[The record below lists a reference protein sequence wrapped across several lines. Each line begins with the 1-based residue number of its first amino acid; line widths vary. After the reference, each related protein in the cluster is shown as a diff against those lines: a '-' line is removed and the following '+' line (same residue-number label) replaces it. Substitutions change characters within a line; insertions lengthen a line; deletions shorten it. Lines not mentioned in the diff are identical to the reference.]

1 MLPGGLKREFFTLLL
16 YSASFAL
23 PFGVILFGN
32 ICYGYLVPLIVGAVL
47 LVFVDGG
54 QNLFVN
60 ILFSIFVF
68 SQLFINLFLLL
79 SFVFS
84 FQKRTACKFFGQYD
98 YCAEEPYMTIERLIL
113 FLFSFTLVCFSSIK
127 MVWGSEGGGLYEA
140 ADDVER

>member
-47 LVFVDGG
+47 LVFVDGV
-54 QNLFVN
+54 FVN
-60 ILFSIFVF
+60 ILFNIFVF

-84 FQKRTACKFFGQYD
+84 F
-98 YCAEEPYMTIERLIL
+98 
-113 FLFSFTLVCFSSIK
+113 
-127 MVWGSEGGGLYEA
+127 
-140 ADDVER
+140 